1 MLFGTDKV
9 SPLGAEDRP
18 VRRAVLGGSFTDY
31 QIWVGSDDRARAF
44 STTARTMKDADGNY
58 DGAVIAFHDITD
70 MLAALAAKDDF
81 VARVSHEFRIPL
93 SSILGYASLIMDDGQ
108 DLPAEITSSLAVIE
122 RNAERLL
129 GLVNDLLATKS
140 MMFRPAPTDFAQLVA
155 HSLAAAAP
163 AAITNAVTLHNSV
176 EGPMPVVGDA
186 GRIGQLLDNL
196 ISNAIKYSPDGGTV
210 TVRAWTE
217 GEDLL
222 CTIQDTGIGMNNAEQ
237 AEAFTRFFRAD
248 LALQRAIPG
257 LGLGLRITK
266 SIVEMHGGT
275 ISLQSA
281 PGAGT
286 TIRFTLPDSVYT
298 HRVLQDR

>member
-1 MLFGTDKV
+1 M
-9 SPLGAEDRP
+9 GAEDRP